1 MKTLKKLKSKT
12 GETLAEILVAILIIA
27 LSAGL
32 FATLYV
38 AAMNINLSAREEDEK
53 LFDSVGE
60 LEENIHGNG
69 NEDGKT
75 SGKVHYAPEGGTG
88 TEDDITV
95 DFYTKDG
102 MTVYKESTTGEGGGS
117 GGSET
122 PGEGG

>member
-32 FATLYV
+32 FASLYV

-53 LFDSVGE
+53 LFDSVGK
-60 LEENIHGNG
+60 LEENIY
-69 NEDGKT
+69 
-75 SGKVHYAPEGGTG
+75 SGGTG
-88 TEDDITV
+88 GEGGYIQYKPEDGTGSAGSDIPV

-102 MTVYKESTTGEGGGS
+102 MTVYKEGTTGAGGGS
-117 GGSET
+117 GGSEE
-122 PGEGG
+122 PKEGG

>member
-53 LFDSVGE
+53 LFDSVSE

-69 NEDGKT
+69 SEDGKS
-75 SGKVHYAPEGGTG
+75 SGKVQYKPEGGTG
-88 TEDDITV
+88 STDDIPV

-102 MTVYKESTTGEGGGS
+102 MTVYKESTTGAGGGS

>member
-75 SGKVHYAPEGGTG
+75 SGKVQYKPEGS
-88 TEDDITV
+88 TESAGSQIDV

-102 MTVYKESTTGEGGGS
+102 MTVYKYAGGKS
-117 GGSET
+117 S
-122 PGEGG
+122 